1 MYWKRH
7 LPNYRRRA
15 DTCVVRTLLYFLE
28 KESKRIKGSSAIFN
42 VLLTAVFL
50 VAIFTDDISQKR

>member
-1 MYWKRH
+1 MERH

-15 DTCVVRTLLYFLE
+15 DTCVIRTLSYFLE
-28 KESKRIKGSSAIFN
+28 KVSKRIKGSSAIFN
-42 VLLTAVFL
+42 VFLPAVFL

>member
-1 MYWKRH
+1 MERH

-15 DTCVVRTLLYFLE
+15 DTCVIRTLSYFLE
-28 KESKRIKGSSAIFN
+28 KVSKRFTGSCAIFN